1 MEWFKTLTTFSYKD
15 EESEEKL
22 TTDADRKLVPM
33 AIEKVVMP
41 KVMDDVWYIMYH
53 KIKILSFLLGDG
65 HRQGRL

>member
-41 KVMDDVWYIMYH
+41 KVMDDV
-53 KIKILSFLLGDG
+53 
-65 HRQGRL
+65 